1 MNNNRKNL
9 FMRLSVIVLTIIV
22 ILLVWDG
29 CNQKARLS
37 AYKKQISKLTLSNQS
52 FSEKIDKDGKKI
64 VQQDQLILS
73 QKDAIRNNLLA
84 LDGMKKVQS
93 QVRIKS
99 IFKVDSIFVPYT
111 DTFIIEKTNYS
122 SFGFALNNDKY
133 SIVGKTK
140 ENGILLD
147 SISFNNNLNVTIGN
161 KSQGFFRASKPIVQ
175 IEYENPYV
183 NTKSVQNIVVKNDIK
198 WWDRKGTYLTLGLV
212 GGLVGGIFLMK

>member
-1 MNNNRKNL
+1 
-9 FMRLSVIVLTIIV
+9 MRLSVIVLTIIV

-111 DTFIIEKTNYS
+111 DTFIIEKTNYN

>member
-111 DTFIIEKTNYS
+111 DTFIIEKTNYN

-212 GGLVGGIFLMK
+212 GGLVGGIFIMK

>member
-111 DTFIIEKTNYS
+111 DTFIIEKTNYN

>member
-9 FMRLSVIVLTIIV
+9 FMRLSVVVLTIIV

-52 FSEKIDKDGKKI
+52 FSERIDKNGKKI
-64 VQQDQLILS
+64 IEQDQLILS

-84 LDGMKKVQS
+84 LNGMKKVQS
-93 QVRIKS
+93 QVRIQS
-99 IFKVDSIFVPYT
+99 IFKVDSIYVPYT
-111 DTFIIEKTNYS
+111 DTFIIEKTNYK

-133 SIVGKTK
+133 SIVGKTQ
-140 ENGILLD
+140 EGGILLD

-175 IEYENPYV
+175 IQYENPYI

-198 WWDRKGTYLTLGLV
+198 WWDRKGTWLTLGLV
-212 GGLVGGIFLMK
+212 GGFVGGIFIMK

>member
-1 MNNNRKNL
+1 MNKNKKNL
-9 FMRLSVIVLTIIV
+9 FTRLSVVVLTIMV

-37 AYKKQISKLTLSNQS
+37 AYKKQINKLEITNQS
-52 FSEKIDKDGKKI
+52 FEEKFTKDGKKI
-64 VQQDQLILS
+64 VEQEQLILS
-73 QKDAIRNNLLA
+73 QKDAIKNNLLA
-84 LDGMKKVQS
+84 LNGMKKVQS

-99 IFKVDSIFVPYT
+99 VFQVDSIFVPYT
-111 DTFIIEKTNYS
+111 DTFIVEKTNYK

-140 ENGILLD
+140 EGGILLD
-147 SISFNNNLNVTIGN
+147 SISFNNNLSVTIGN
-161 KSQGFFRASKPIVQ
+161 KSKGFFRASQPIVA

-183 NTKSVQNIVVKNDIK
+183 NTKSMQNIVIKNDIK
-198 WWDRKGTYLTLGLV
+198 WWDRKGTWLTIGLL

>member
-212 GGLVGGIFLMK
+212 GGLVGGIFIMK

>member
-1 MNNNRKNL
+1 MNKKNL
-9 FMRLSVIVLTIIV
+9 FMRLSVVVLTIIV

-52 FSEKIDKDGKKI
+52 FSERIDKSGKKI
-64 VQQDQLILS
+64 IEQDQLILS
-73 QKDAIRNNLLA
+73 QKDAIRNNLLV
-84 LDGMKKVQS
+84 LNGMKKVQS
-93 QVRIKS
+93 QVRIQS

-111 DTFIIEKTNYS
+111 DTFIIEKTNYN

-133 SIVGKTK
+133 SIVGKTQ
-140 ENGILLD
+140 EGGILLD

-161 KSQGFFRASKPIVQ
+161 KSQGFFRASKPIVEIQ
-175 IEYENPYV
+175 YENPFV

-198 WWDRKGTYLTLGLV
+198 WWDRKGTWLTLGLV
-212 GGLVGGIFLMK
+212 GGLVGGIFIMK

>member
-1 MNNNRKNL
+1 MNNKRKNL
-9 FMRLSVIVLTIIV
+9 FMRLSVVVLTIIV

-52 FSEKIDKDGKKI
+52 FSERIDKSGKKI
-64 VQQDQLILS
+64 IEQDQLILS
-73 QKDAIRNNLLA
+73 QKDAIKNNLLA
-84 LDGMKKVQS
+84 LNGMKKVQS
-93 QVRIKS
+93 QVRIQS

-111 DTFIIEKTNYS
+111 DTFIIEKTNYK

-133 SIVGKTK
+133 SIVGKTQ
-140 ENGILLD
+140 EGGILLD

-161 KSQGFFRASKPIVQ
+161 KSQGFLRASKPIVEIQ
-175 IEYENPYV
+175 YENPYV

-198 WWDRKGTYLTLGLV
+198 WWDRKGTWLTLGLV
-212 GGLVGGIFLMK
+212 GGLVGGIFIMK

>member
-1 MNNNRKNL
+1 MNKKNL
-9 FMRLSVIVLTIIV
+9 FMKLSVVVLTIIV

-52 FSEKIDKDGKKI
+52 FSERIDKSGKKI
-64 VQQDQLILS
+64 IEQEQLILS

-84 LDGMKKVQS
+84 LNGMKKVQS
-93 QVRIKS
+93 QVRIQS

-111 DTFIIEKTNYS
+111 DTFIIEKTNYK

-133 SIVGKTK
+133 SIVGKTQ
-140 ENGILLD
+140 EGGILLD

-161 KSQGFFRASKPIVQ
+161 KSQGFLRASKPIVEIQ
-175 IEYENPYV
+175 YENPYV

-198 WWDRKGTYLTLGLV
+198 WWDRKGTWLTLGLV
-212 GGLVGGIFLMK
+212 GGLVGGIFIMK

>member
-1 MNNNRKNL
+1 MNKKNL
-9 FMRLSVIVLTIIV
+9 FMRLSVVVLTIIV

-52 FSEKIDKDGKKI
+52 FSERIDKSGKKI
-64 VQQDQLILS
+64 IEQDQLILS
-73 QKDAIRNNLLA
+73 QKDAIKNNLLA
-84 LDGMKKVQS
+84 LNGMKKVQS
-93 QVRIKS
+93 QVRIQS

-111 DTFIIEKTNYS
+111 DTFIIEKTNYK

-133 SIVGKTK
+133 SIVGKTQ
-140 ENGILLD
+140 EGGILLD

-161 KSQGFFRASKPIVQ
+161 KSQGFFRASKPIVEIQ
-175 IEYENPYV
+175 YENPYV

-198 WWDRKGTYLTLGLV
+198 WWDRKGTWLTLGLV
-212 GGLVGGIFLMK
+212 GGLVGGIFIMK

>member
-1 MNNNRKNL
+1 MNNKRKNL
-9 FMRLSVIVLTIIV
+9 FMRLSVVVLTIIV

-52 FSEKIDKDGKKI
+52 FSERIDKSGKKI
-64 VQQDQLILS
+64 IEQDQLILS
-73 QKDAIRNNLLA
+73 QKDAIKNNLLA
-84 LDGMKKVQS
+84 LNGMKKVQS
-93 QVRIKS
+93 QVRIQS

-111 DTFIIEKTNYS
+111 DTFIIEKTNYK

-133 SIVGKTK
+133 SIVGKTQ
-140 ENGILLD
+140 EGGILLD

-161 KSQGFFRASKPIVQ
+161 KSQGFFRASKPIVEIQ
-175 IEYENPYV
+175 YENPYV

-198 WWDRKGTYLTLGLV
+198 WWDRKGTWLTLGLV
-212 GGLVGGIFLMK
+212 GGLVGGIFIMK

>member
-1 MNNNRKNL
+1 MNKKNL
-9 FMRLSVIVLTIIV
+9 FMKLSVVVLTIIV

-52 FSEKIDKDGKKI
+52 FSERIDKSGKKI
-64 VQQDQLILS
+64 IEQDQLILS
-73 QKDAIRNNLLA
+73 QKDAIRNNLLV
-84 LDGMKKVQS
+84 LNGMKKVQS
-93 QVRIKS
+93 QVRIQS

-111 DTFIIEKTNYS
+111 DTFIIEKTNYK

-133 SIVGKTK
+133 SIVGKTQ
-140 ENGILLD
+140 EGGILLD

-161 KSQGFFRASKPIVQ
+161 KSQGFFRASKPIVEIQ
-175 IEYENPYV
+175 YENPFV

-198 WWDRKGTYLTLGLV
+198 WWDRKGTWLTLGLV
-212 GGLVGGIFLMK
+212 GGLVGGIFIIK

>member
-1 MNNNRKNL
+1 MNKNRKNL
-9 FMRLSVIVLTIIV
+9 FMKLSVVVLTIIV

-52 FSEKIDKDGKKI
+52 FSERIDKNGKKI
-64 VQQDQLILS
+64 IEQDQLILS

-84 LDGMKKVQS
+84 LNGMKKVQS
-93 QVRIKS
+93 QVRIQS

-111 DTFIIEKTNYS
+111 DTFIIEKTNYK

-133 SIVGKTK
+133 SIVGKTQ
-140 ENGILLD
+140 EGGILLD

-161 KSQGFFRASKPIVQ
+161 KSQGFFRASKPIVEIQ
-175 IEYENPYV
+175 YENPYV

-198 WWDRKGTYLTLGLV
+198 WWDRKGTWLTLGLV
-212 GGLVGGIFLMK
+212 GGLVGGIFIMK